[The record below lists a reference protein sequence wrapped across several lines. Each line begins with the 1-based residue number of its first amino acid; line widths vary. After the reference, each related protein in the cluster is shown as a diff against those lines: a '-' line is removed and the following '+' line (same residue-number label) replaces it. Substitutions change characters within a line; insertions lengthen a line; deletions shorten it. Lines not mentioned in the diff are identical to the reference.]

1 MEKKRRHS
9 YTSSYKLQVV
19 KYAEEHGN
27 RQAERHFGPPPT
39 EKMIRTWRGQKEALQ
54 NSRKEKRAERGKNAK
69 WPELEYSV
77 LKWVQENREN
87 GIAISTKMIRTYAIN
102 LACERNIED
111 FKGGESWCYRFMKR
125 SGLCMRTKT
134 KISQKMPKEY
144 EDKIISFHKYV
155 IQQRKNF
162 HF

>member
-1 MEKKRRHS
+1 MLQ
-9 YTSSYKLQVV
+9 LQVV

-77 LKWVQENREN
+77 LKWVQENRHCHFYKN
-87 GIAISTKMIRTYAIN
+87 DSHICNQFS
-102 LACERNIED
+102 
-111 FKGGESWCYRFMKR
+111 
-125 SGLCMRTKT
+125 LC
-134 KISQKMPKEY
+134 
-144 EDKIISFHKYV
+144 V
-155 IQQRKNF
+155 
-162 HF
+162 